1 MFPRMPPPNRILPVI
16 QRLITTYKLWHD
28 FFKHISKPS
37 RYTLGAKI
45 DLLFIEILELL
56 FLASYIKKQ
65 EKLPYLKKAIEK
77 LDILKF
83 FLKIMWEIKTF
94 NNKKYI
100 ALSEHLYQ
108 IGKMLYGWY
117 DFIAKNK

>member
-1 MFPRMPPPNRILPVI
+1 MPPPNRILPVL
-16 QRLITTYKLWHD
+16 QQLITVYKLWHD
-28 FFKHISKPS
+28 FFEHLSKPL

-56 FLASYIKKQ
+56 FMASYIKKQ

-83 FLKIMWEIKTF
+83 FLKITWEIKTF

-100 ALSEHLYQ
+100 VLSEHLYQ
-108 IGKMLYGWY
+108 IGKMLYGWH